1 MKYTSLLL
9 LINLFYTSNLYPE
22 EFGEK
27 IYQDSCANCHEN
39 ELLRAPNFAALKLIG
54 KEGLL
59 NSLTNGSMQE
69 VGNTLKKEE
78 LIAVINFLSPT
89 EKNNSRSST
98 DQTVVESTDQR
109 VWVLQGGSPTP
120 GGEDHSLK
128 AFQPPPATITPRA
141 PFPWY
146 CMEDT
151 VRA

>member
-69 VGNTLKKEE
+69 VGNTLKEEE

-98 DQTVVESTDQR
+98 DQNFCEYTQKNNRESLWNGWGNDKNNSRFQKKKQ
-109 VWVLQGGSPTP
+109 VLQKKM
-120 GGEDHSLK
+120 L
-128 AFQPPPATITPRA
+128 IN
-141 PFPWY
+141 
-146 CMEDT
+146 
-151 VRA
+151 

>member
-9 LINLFYTSNLYPE
+9 LINLFYTSNSYPE

-27 IYQDSCANCHEN
+27 IYQDSCANCHES

-69 VGNTLKKEE
+69 VGNTLKEEE

-89 EKNNSRSST
+89 EKIIAEVQLIKTFVNILKKIIEKLSGM
-98 DQTVVESTDQR
+98 DGGMIKIILDFKKKQ
-109 VWVLQGGSPTP
+109 VLQKKM
-120 GGEDHSLK
+120 L
-128 AFQPPPATITPRA
+128 IN
-141 PFPWY
+141 
-146 CMEDT
+146 
-151 VRA
+151 